1 MKAYKTFSL
10 LLLLALFVSACAT
23 TAPGVE
29 IPVATTLP
37 PTTAVPPTDTP
48 EPSPTPLPARALLI
62 GDPAD
67 PALFAALQELADE
80 SGLMFEARPTF
91 SVAEI
96 SPDVIIVVYSSMPDE
111 MAALNLAAPNTQFVV
126 LADQDL
132 PTAANVSI
140 IRSRPEYAVFAAGYL
155 SAIIAPDW
163 RAGALLPDASAQ
175 DVFINGG
182 RYWCGRC
189 APTYGPVVLFPLAAV
204 LPPGSPAS
212 DWQTGFDGIHQSRIE
227 VLYLAP
233 EAASADL
240 FSTLPPELVLLGGV
254 TPETLPARWAATVA
268 VDNITPL
275 QNLWPDLLAGKGGQT
290 LSSMVTLRDVN
301 PEFLSP
307 GRQERVEEVIRL
319 LAEGLIN
326 PYLVP

>member
-1 MKAYKTFSL
+1 MKAFKTLSL
-10 LLLLALFVSACAT
+10 LLLFALLLSACAT
-23 TAPGVE
+23 TTPGVE
-29 IPVATTLP
+29 TPAVPTLL
-37 PTTAVPPTDTP
+37 PTAAVPPTDTP

-67 PALFAALQELADE
+67 PALSAAVQELAAE
-80 SGLMFEARPTF
+80 SGLMFEARPAF

-96 SPDVIIVVYSSMPDE
+96 TPDVNIVVYSSMPDE

-140 IRSRPEYAVFAAGYL
+140 IRSQPEFVQFAAGYL
-155 SAIIAPDW
+155 AAIIAPDW

-212 DWQTGFDGIHQSRIE
+212 AWQTSFDGIHQSRVE
-227 VLYLAP
+227 VLYVAP
-233 EAASADL
+233 EAVSDEL
-240 FSTLPPELVLLGGV
+240 FSTLPPGLILVGGA
-254 TPETLPARWAATVA
+254 TPASLPARWAATV
-268 VDNITPL
+268 VEDNITPL
-275 QNLWPDLLAGKGGQT
+275 QTLWPDLLAGKGGQT

-326 PYLVP
+326 PFLVP